1 MMPNNL
7 AASRMVA
14 VRLRG
19 LADTMVARPGDDPTT
34 AVLIDAFEAAAM
46 ALESA
51 RTPPDR
57 RQVLALVSVLTA
69 GFEKLAPYGRLTEA
83 PAANDVQ

>member
-1 MMPNNL
+1 
-7 AASRMVA
+7 
-14 VRLRG
+14 
-19 LADTMVARPGDDPTT
+19 MVARPGGDQTI

-69 GFEKLAPYGRLTEA
+69 GFEKLSTRGGVTVAL
-83 PAANDVQ
+83 AANDVQ

>member
-1 MMPNNL
+1 MMPSNL
-7 AASRMVA
+7 TASRMVA

-19 LADTMVARPGDDPTT
+19 LADTMVARPGGDQTI

-69 GFEKLAPYGRLTEA
+69 GFEKLSTRGGVTVAL
-83 PAANDVQ
+83 AANDVQ